1 MVNSTY
7 FPQNCFQLV
16 RFSVKLDLKKAP
28 KARQEKAKTK
38 QVYQVV
44 DVSLINRCFGKFS
57 IKFDLLD
64 ATDALN
70 LELLHQGHELL
81 LEVLLPRRF
90 AGTRT
95 PVGASFGVARD
106 SGLASGNKTGSTL
119 FNLVLNGLN
128 QFNILRKNGFPHFLA
143 LCNF

>member
-28 KARQEKAKTK
+28 KAGQEKAKTK

-57 IKFDLLD
+57 IQFDLLD
-64 ATDALN
+64 ATDALH

-81 LEVLLPRRF
+81 LEVLLPGRF

-95 PVGASFGVARD
+95 PVGASFGVARN
-106 SGLASGNKTGSTL
+106 SGLASGKKTGSTL
-119 FNLVLNGLN
+119 FKLVLTGLDSITLN
-128 QFNILRKNGFPHFLA
+128 AKLA
-143 LCNF
+143 L